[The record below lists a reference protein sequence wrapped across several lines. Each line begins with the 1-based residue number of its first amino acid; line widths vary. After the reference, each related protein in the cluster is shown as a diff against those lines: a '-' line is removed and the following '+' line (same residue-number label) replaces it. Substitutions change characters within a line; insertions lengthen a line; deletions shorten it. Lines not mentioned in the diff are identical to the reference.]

1 MKTKLEMAHEYA
13 IALINSDCEM
23 KFDKFIRLCWN
34 YADAMQAEADK
45 CEKEEAAQRRKEIRE
60 MLNAPNT
67 FVEREGQHFD
77 DFCSDE
83 IQAQRDAELYGTGF
97 LKVTYDSDGVKY
109 ERLDPKTTPVCSSNI
124 GLDSQVLKDWQ
135 PDWSQAPEWSN
146 WWAMD
151 GCSRVASWYN
161 SEPFL
166 DDDSEVESEWNIY
179 LKTNTEA
186 YMRAPS
192 FGYTG
197 DWRESLRK
205 RPK

>member
-1 MKTKLEMAHEYA
+1 MKTKLEMAHDYA
-13 IALINSDCEM
+13 MKHIQEGWDINYDVLVV
-23 KFDKFIRLCWN
+23 DAWQ
-34 YADAMQAEADK
+34 YADAMQVEADK
-45 CEKEEAAQRRKEIRE
+45 REKEEAAQRRKEIRE

-109 ERLDPKTTPVCSSNI
+109 ERLDPKTISVCSSNI

-135 PDWSQAPEWSN
+135 PDWSQAPRCDVVSWDINEHGQARWI
-146 WWAMD
+146 
-151 GCSRVASWYN
+151 ASDNGY
-161 SEPFL
+161 
-166 DDDSEVESEWNIY
+166 Y
-179 LKTNTEA
+179 L
-186 YMRAPS
+186 APS

>member
-13 IALINSDCEM
+13 MKHIQEGWDINYDVLVV
-23 KFDKFIRLCWN
+23 DAWQ
-34 YADAMQAEADK
+34 YADAMQAVAVK
-45 CEKEEAAQRRKEIRE
+45 REKEEAAQRRKEIRE

-109 ERLDPKTTPVCSSNI
+109 ERLDPKTTSVCSSNI
-124 GLDSQVLKDWQ
+124 GLDSQVLKEWQ
-135 PDWSQAPEWSN
+135 PDWSQAPDVATHWTMRQDGKCL
-146 WWAMD
+146 WWKGKPLFD
-151 GCSRVASWYN
+151 GSCFYDAVGICHTVGY
-161 SEPFL
+161 
-166 DDDSEVESEWNIY
+166 
-179 LKTNTEA
+179 
-186 YMRAPS
+186 APS

-197 DWRESLRK
+197 DWRNSLRK